1 MCYCLLLCITYCFG
15 LWKVAPKQTVPV
27 APRTRTSHEEALL
40 EVIHGQNQPSKV
52 NSQIQEEEP
61 REQTLGRI
69 PGSVEYSTIV
79 SSEQKAQLHLIDNEI
94 L

>member
-1 MCYCLLLCITYCFG
+1 M
-15 LWKVAPKQTVPV
+15 

-40 EVIHGQNQPSKV
+40 EVIHDQTQPSRV
-52 NSQIQEEEP
+52 NSQMQEEEP

-69 PGSVEYSTIV
+69 SGSVEYATID
-79 SSEQKAQLHLIDNEI
+79 SGDQKAQLYLDSEI